1 MSKFIKPLTKSYTN
15 VPPTMLPENV
25 EPTTTD
31 DQVISPS
38 TRLDA
43 DEIEKLWLQH
53 VVSACCSETQD
64 DQTSTYILVCL
75 FC

>member
-1 MSKFIKPLTKSYTN
+1 
-15 VPPTMLPENV
+15 MLPENAV
-25 EPTTTD
+25 PTATD
-31 DQVISPS
+31 DQVISLS

-53 VVSACCSETQD
+53 VVAACCSETQD
-64 DQTSTYILVCL
+64 DQASIYILVCL